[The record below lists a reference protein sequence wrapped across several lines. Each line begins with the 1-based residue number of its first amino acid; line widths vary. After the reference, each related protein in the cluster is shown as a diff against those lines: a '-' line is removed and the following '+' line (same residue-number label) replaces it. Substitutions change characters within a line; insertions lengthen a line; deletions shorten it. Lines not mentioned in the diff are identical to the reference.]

1 MSQAP
6 REKFVRKLHAYLLR
20 EHSPRF
26 EMAVALSLTGLA
38 GFLATAGLLRMG
50 LETMW
55 IRYSLSVIA
64 GYAIF
69 LLMVWA
75 LVAMYR
81 TGADAA
87 LSGESETGL
96 HSGTSQLNPGDVPD
110 PTGCLDVP
118 GDEGCA
124 VIAAIAVVFSLLVI
138 AIYFIA
144 SAPTLF
150 AEVMLDSLLVGGL
163 YHRLRRYDESRW
175 FLSAIRHT
183 IIPAIIL
190 IIVLALAG
198 VAFSTYA
205 PEANSIGGVFN
216 HWRISH

>member
-1 MSQAP
+1 MSVAP
-6 REKFVRKLHAYLLR
+6 RDMFVRRLQAYLLR

-50 LETMW
+50 LDTMW

-87 LSGESETGL
+87 LAEGTETGL
-96 HSGTSQLNPGDVPD
+96 NGGPSQVNLGDIPD
-110 PTGCLDVP
+110 ATGCLDVS

-124 VIAAIAVVFSLLVI
+124 VLAAIAVILSLLVI

-163 YHRLRRYDESRW
+163 YHRLRRYDETRW
-175 FLSAIRHT
+175 FLNAVRHT

-190 IIVLALAG
+190 IIVMALAG
-198 VAFSTYA
+198 VTFSTYA
-205 PEANSIGGVFN
+205 PEAKSIGGVFN
-216 HWRISH
+216 HWRNSH

>member
-1 MSQAP
+1 VDPVFTIRDRRLCHIFAD
-6 REKFVRKLHAYLLR
+6 
-20 EHSPRF
+20 
-26 EMAVALSLTGLA
+26 GLGIGGDVSDGGRRRA
-38 GFLATAGLLRMG
+38 C
-50 LETMW
+50 
-55 IRYSLSVIA
+55 
-64 GYAIF
+64 
-69 LLMVWA
+69 
-75 LVAMYR
+75 
-81 TGADAA
+81 
-87 LSGESETGL
+87 GESETGL
-96 HSGTSQLNPGDVPD
+96 ITGQLQVNGGDIPD

-124 VIAAIAVVFSLLVI
+124 IIAAIAVVFSLLVI

-190 IIVLALAG
+190 IIVLALQGWLFQPMLPKA
-198 VAFSTYA
+198 T
-205 PEANSIGGVFN
+205 SIGGVLN